1 MFASVMD
8 TMVEDAVS
16 GTPGAAAPA
25 AGAPAEAGA
34 APAAGVPGTA
44 GAAGTPAGAPATTGS
59 IGAPDPNLGADAPR
73 VGAAAPVVTGG
84 DPGAAGDADAGPA
97 GGDRSTA
104 WTVDYSTVSADL
116 AGLSQKFEETSTKAF
131 QQQALE
137 GIQTEYKTYFDSLRQ
152 HPRMLVGTQVPSLQ
166 GQDGEMETLRDA
178 GDAREWQDAVKALL
192 TEEVRE
198 RATKSLEENK
208 GILDTVHA
216 SIELFTKNKDMV
228 PGTRQFDRV
237 LADRFSSMVKPYE
250 LRVEGKLHGYSIPVQ
265 PLIEQLRAQI
275 VRERAAAPAVPAT
288 PAAAATGRAA
298 GASGAAAD
306 GPQAG
311 IGSKA
316 GSSSDDDNDFSTLF
330 GTLGL
335 PNLRI

>member
-1 MFASVMD
+1 
-8 TMVEDAVS
+8 
-16 GTPGAAAPA
+16 
-25 AGAPAEAGA
+25 
-34 APAAGVPGTA
+34 
-44 GAAGTPAGAPATTGS
+44 
-59 IGAPDPNLGADAPR
+59 
-73 VGAAAPVVTGG
+73 
-84 DPGAAGDADAGPA
+84 
-97 GGDRSTA
+97 
-104 WTVDYSTVSADL
+104 
-116 AGLSQKFEETSTKAF
+116 
-131 QQQALE
+131 
-137 GIQTEYKTYFDSLRQ
+137 
-152 HPRMLVGTQVPSLQ
+152 MLVGTQVPSLQ

-228 PGTRQFDRV
+228 PGTRQFNRQ

-250 LRVEGKLHGYSIPVQ
+250 LRVEGKLHGYTIPVQ
-265 PLIEQLRAQI
+265 PLIDQLRAQI
-275 VRERAAAPAVPAT
+275 DSERAAAPATAAT
-288 PAAAATGRAA
+288 PAAAATGTRAP
-298 GASGAAAD
+298 AAD

-316 GSSSDDDNDFSTLF
+316 GSSSDDAEDFSTLF